1 MVHLAL
7 PLCGA
12 ISIVVFLGGP
22 FKPNT
27 RRRPAIVRR
36 HQDTRRPARQ

>member
-1 MVHLAL
+1 MVRLAL

-12 ISIVVFLGGP
+12 ISIVAFLGGP

-27 RRRPAIVRR
+27 RRPAIVRR
-36 HQDTRRPARQ
+36 HQDITRHPAGR